1 MSFSRRIL
9 VFGEVLFDVFPNG
22 EQVLGGA
29 PFNVAWH
36 LQALGDQPCF
46 VSRVGEDAAGSR
58 ILAAM
63 CDWGMETSGVQH
75 DSEHATGRVAVD
87 LIDDEPHY
95 RIVAET
101 AYDFIDPQQVPEAT
115 AGDILY
121 HGSLGI
127 RHKVSRA
134 ALERL
139 REAGPA
145 VFLDVNLRA
154 PWWSQESLAGWLETA
169 RWIKLN
175 LEELRLLGFSDPVQ
189 ERALE
194 QFQSRF
200 RPEQVILTRG
210 ESGALVRS
218 LDGDLSCVAP
228 DPVAELVDT
237 VGAGDAFS
245 AVYLHGLAGG
255 WPIRKSLET
264 AQRFAAKIIGRRG
277 AVPGERSF
285 YREFITAD

>member
-1 MSFSRRIL
+1 MR
-9 VFGEVLFDVFPNG
+9 
-22 EQVLGGA
+22 
-29 PFNVAWH
+29 
-36 LQALGDQPCF
+36 
-46 VSRVGEDAAGSR
+46 
-58 ILAAM
+58 
-63 CDWGMETSGVQH
+63 DWGMETSGVQH
-75 DSEHATGRVAVD
+75 DSEHATGRVTVD
-87 LIDDEPHY
+87 LVDDEPHY

-101 AYDFIDPQQVPEAT
+101 AYDFIDPQQIPEAT

-139 REAGPA
+139 RGPA
-145 VFLDVNLRA
+145 RRSSSMSPALALV
-154 PWWSQESLAGWLETA
+154 ESRVSGRLAGDGPLDQTQPGRVTA
-169 RWIKLN
+169 ARFF
-175 LEELRLLGFSDPVQ
+175 RPRSGACPGAV
-189 ERALE
+189 
-194 QFQSRF
+194 QSRF

-210 ESGALVRS
+210 ESGALVRR